1 MRRVLNWI
9 RSWFATASVVR
20 QLSGQKD
27 LLDRLELAA
36 DESTSRIERR
46 ATELNAAFERVT
58 AEIEDAK
65 RVHRRYEFALEDIRE
80 QNAVLERTIQ
90 TLVASHELLIARYDA
105 EVSIATRAKVAASS
119 RE

>member
-27 LLDRLELAA
+27 LLGRLELAA
-36 DESTSRIERR
+36 HEHADRLDRK
-46 ATELNAAFERVT
+46 AKLLNAVIEKVT

-65 RVHRRYEFALEDIRE
+65 RVHRRYAFALEDIRE
-80 QNAVLERTIQ
+80 QNAVLEKTIQ

-105 EVSIATRAKVAASS
+105 EVSIATRARVAASP